1 MRGIWKKVGW
11 GICVVTMVIIL
22 VSIGLMLYIFHSCK
36 QIQMGGKIYTS
47 GDFVY
52 SLNVDGDKL
61 YLEDLS
67 EQGKKKETIIIPK
80 EIDGFSVTQYT
91 YPAGIVGYHGSFESE
106 NLKQIYI
113 VPSISIYTIYCNL
126 APNVEKIILIGADN
140 DLNYLQLNSNEKTKI
155 YLCRVDANQQVNDEG
170 YIGQNYLWLSN
181 CNYFY
186 NYDEAENDGYY
197 WSDNY
202 DYGEKIAYVPQN
214 PEREGYIFGGWFQ
227 EPECVNI
234 WNFDTDTLP
243 EAEYNEEGEALYQE
257 TRLYAKWYVE

>member
-1 MRGIWKKVGW
+1 MKKRW
-11 GICVVTMVIIL
+11 FVIALSMIVCSMFL
-22 VSIGLMLYIFHSCK
+22 LSGCKINLPKKLYE
-36 QIQMGGKIYTS
+36 S
-47 GDFVY
+47 GDFIY

-61 YLEDLS
+61 YLEGLS
-67 EQGKKKETIIIPK
+67 EQVKQKETIIVPK
-80 EIDGFSVTQYT
+80 KIDGFSVTQYT

-113 VPSISIYTIYCNL
+113 LPNISIYTIYCNL

-140 DLNYLQLNSNEKTKI
+140 DLSYLQLNSNEKTKI
-155 YLCRVDANQQVNDEG
+155 YLCRAGTNQLVNDEG
-170 YIGQNYLWLSN
+170 YIGQNYIWQSN

-186 NYDEAENDGYY
+186 NYEGAENDGYY

-202 DYGEKIAYVPQN
+202 DYGEKITYVPQN

-227 EPECVNI
+227 EPECVNV

-243 EAEYNEEGEALYQE
+243 EAKYNEEGEALYQE
-257 TRLYAKWYVE
+257 TRLYAKWYQER